1 MICVASSRDG
11 FPNASHHP
19 GVHPFRSGPNRAAPV
34 TDPDV
39 SRLAGCACFAD
50 RRRAAARAERCLAYV
65 HPAGSLE
72 LSRSVNHHERC
83 LSLLRLHVSPRSC
96 RAPSLRDS
104 CVLALGGPLLV
115 GLEHQVT
122 DAVQHV
128 RVADGAQQLE
138 AALVAVDDQRAPR
151 ERDPAA
157 VAVAPFPRVWTVR
170 CGES

>member
-19 GVHPFRSGPNRAAPV
+19 GVHPFRSRPNRATPV
-34 TDPDV
+34 SDPDV
-39 SRLAGCACFAD
+39 SQLAGSACFAD
-50 RRRAAARAERCLAYV
+50 RRRAAARAKRCLAYV

-83 LSLLRLHVSPRSC
+83 QSLLRLHVSPRPC

-115 GLEHQVT
+115 CLEDQVT

-128 RVADGAQQLE
+128 RVADGTQQLE
-138 AALVAVDDQRAPR
+138 AALASVDTQIRPLIDTSK
-151 ERDPAA
+151 PAIN
-157 VAVAPFPRVWTVR
+157 
-170 CGES
+170 